1 MNRADYTELLQD
13 VERELTMPGGD
24 FDALFGH
31 DPKTMEQAR
40 FIAAVALTAADRL
53 YSRLTKQEFE
63 LRERDEHPAK
73 PGNEA
78 TK

>member
-40 FIAAVALTAADRL
+40 FVAAVALTAADRL
-53 YSRLTKQEFE
+53 YSRLTLQEFA
-63 LRERDEHPAK
+63 LRERDEHPEPHK
-73 PGNEA
+73 NEV
-78 TK
+78 TE